1 MITNKLNCYIGYLA
15 FIIFWILVIL
25 HHFLNLNGLIIIPS
39 LIVCM
44 LIQTTALWIP
54 DSIYIPIKFLGMTSE
69 TLFLENIKEGDEFL
83 TDFGTRFEVI
93 LKKDDVIVLNSMTSS
108 LSIPIERFANFLRT
122 NAVSQYNGKPLKFDP
137 LW

>member
-1 MITNKLNCYIGYLA
+1 
-15 FIIFWILVIL
+15 
-25 HHFLNLNGLIIIPS
+25 
-39 LIVCM
+39 M

-83 TDFGTRFEVI
+83 TDFGARYEVI
-93 LKKDDVIVLNSMTSS
+93 LKKDDLIVLNCLASS
-108 LSIPIERFANFLRT
+108 LSLPVERFATFLKN
-122 NAVSQYNGKPLKFDP
+122 NAVTQYNGKPLKFDP